1 VIGELEHLGKDK
13 TQGPQRLDETAKQP
27 LLNASAAGEGQGA
40 QAVRAGDY
48 SAAALPLESE
58 QVHGAEALTMGLA
71 TLPAADGAKTGAS
84 PRLGGQSSIL
94 PSIPA
99 GGGQIGATD
108 DPAASRNNE
117 KAGHIELDTA
127 ISRQDMR
134 T

>member
-1 VIGELEHLGKDK
+1 M
-13 TQGPQRLDETAKQP
+13 
-27 LLNASAAGEGQGA
+27 
-40 QAVRAGDY
+40 
-48 SAAALPLESE
+48 
-58 QVHGAEALTMGLA
+58 HGAESLTMGLA
-71 TLPAADGAKTGAS
+71 TAPANDGTKTGAS

-99 GGGQIGATD
+99 SGGQIGAAD
-108 DPAASRNNE
+108 DPAASRSNE